1 MIYEYALEPEM
12 VAAWGDRQAHRF
24 YSREFGLGSGRL
36 ISRYPKRWAKKVWD
50 SFSGSNDMD
59 RKRLEEF
66 LTRLQDIMIKRKGY
80 AWEEEQSWLDNAL
93 AEHARHPFRAVL
105 ARGNP
110 KNQHEIICEDDL
122 GTLPC
127 HGWDNPHGISVTREA
142 HAMANSVSSMLSC
155 CRWVKFIDPHMS
167 PGRTDFR
174 NSLKAFLNILAS
186 ERPVGPP
193 ELIEIHTALHD
204 GTSEFLQQSYG
215 KLIPIGLQMVL
226 YQWQERIDGQKLHN
240 RYILTDI
247 GGVSFQHG
255 LDTGKKGET
264 DDINR
269 LDIEQYKFRCKN
281 FAPQAPAFDI
291 AADPLIIKGLIHD
304 IRSL

>member
-36 ISRYPKRWAKKVWD
+36 VSRYPKKWAKKVWN

-66 LTRLQDIMIKRKGY
+66 LTRLQEIMIKRKGY
-80 AWEEEQSWLDNAL
+80 HWDEEQSWLDNAM
-93 AEHARHPFRAVL
+93 AEHNRYPFRAVL
-105 ARGNP
+105 SGKNP
-110 KNQHEIICEDDL
+110 KGQPGIICEEDL
-122 GTLPC
+122 ETVPC
-127 HGWDNPHGISVTREA
+127 HGWDNPHGISVNRNVHE
-142 HAMANSVSSMLSC
+142 MADAVGSMLSC
-155 CRWVKFIDPHMS
+155 CRRVKFIDPHMS
-167 PGRTDFR
+167 PGRSDFK
-174 NSLKAFLNILAS
+174 NSLGAFLCILAS

-204 GTSEFLQQSYG
+204 GTAEFLQQSYA
-215 KLIPIGLQMVL
+215 KLIPIGLRVIL
-226 YQWQERIDGQKLHN
+226 YQWQERIGGQRLHN

-255 LDTGKKGET
+255 LDTGKEGDT

-269 LDIEQYKFRCKN
+269 LDIEQYEVRCKQ
-281 FAPQAPAFDI
+281 FDPLVPAFDF
-291 AADPLIIKGLIHD
+291 AADPLIITGTQGK
-304 IRSL
+304 